1 MVSKNV
7 KWELAL
13 LTIIH
18 ERIEFVCFHIM
29 NHDQITFIYD
39 LKNSFREEI
48 ICNHLQKF
56 RIFKCEF
63 RINELVNFGVRRC

>member
-18 ERIEFVCFHIM
+18 ERIEFGCFHIM

-39 LKNSFREEI
+39 LIKEFQGRNYMQSFAKGSGF
-48 ICNHLQKF
+48 QM
-56 RIFKCEF
+56 
-63 RINELVNFGVRRC
+63 